1 MKTEGSRSNA
11 KMRKQLGC
19 STGVFG
25 RDQSYGAQ
33 HAQGTERDV
42 LKVSDR
48 RCDDGERA
56 GHRQVDI
63 VLLLDVRAPKSGYRA
78 RTERGMHPSEPLP
91 HFVDDYLA
99 YLQEVQPSHAS
110 FDGSHLHDD
119 LLDDL
124 SRAAIDA
131 HVRALGGF
139 SRRLHQIDGQ
149 HLAATERIE
158 RDILAAN
165 VESRMFDLEQVRT
178 FERSPQLYAD
188 IIGTSLAS
196 QALFPYA
203 PEADRARRVV
213 SRLRQIP
220 RLVQAARDNIK
231 ECPGIYVKVGLESW
245 RGALRFLEAD
255 LPRAFASLDDLHILG
270 DLADTSTEAAVSIA
284 AFTSYLETDLA
295 ARAKASFRLG
305 RDRFEQKLKL
315 DEGIAV
321 SADRLLTIALRELQ
335 SVQDEFRTVA
345 GRLGH
350 GEAQEIWKQAKAQHH
365 AVGELIPTAQ
375 AQLVTLQAFLERQ
388 GIVTVPAG
396 EPVVVGP
403 TPEFYRWASAS
414 LWAAGPFES
423 KPGRAYYYLTDVD
436 RSWSPERQQEHLRD
450 FNIPALWNISIHEV
464 YPGHYLH
471 YQHLRRVDS
480 KVRKS
485 LFFAPASF
493 VEGWAHYAEQ
503 MMLDAGFERGNAAV
517 KLGQLAEAL
526 VRLARVVVGIRLHC
540 EDLSVEQG
548 MRFFRD
554 EAFLEEATAR
564 REAERGTFDPTY
576 LVYSIGKLML
586 LKLRNDY
593 QEREGGKFSLRT
605 FHDTLLGQGSAPFW
619 AHRRLMLGEDAG
631 TVLE

>member
-1 MKTEGSRSNA
+1 
-11 KMRKQLGC
+11 
-19 STGVFG
+19 
-25 RDQSYGAQ
+25 
-33 HAQGTERDV
+33 
-42 LKVSDR
+42 
-48 RCDDGERA
+48 
-56 GHRQVDI
+56 
-63 VLLLDVRAPKSGYRA
+63 
-78 RTERGMHPSEPLP
+78 MHPSEPLP

-99 YLQEVQPSHAS
+99 YLQEVQPSYAS

-124 SRAAIDA
+124 SRPAIEA
-131 HVRALGGF
+131 HVRALAGF

-149 HLAATERIE
+149 HLAPTERIE

-165 VESRMFDLEQVRT
+165 VESRMFELEQVRT

-196 QALFPYA
+196 QALFAYA

-213 SRLRQIP
+213 SRLRQVP

-231 ECPGIYVKVGLESW
+231 ECPGIFVKVGLESW
-245 RGALRFLEAD
+245 RGVLRFLEAD
-255 LPRAFASLDDLHILG
+255 LPRAFSSLDDLHILG
-270 DLADTSTEAAVSIA
+270 DLADTSTDAAVAIS

-295 ARAKASFRLG
+295 GRAKASFRMG
-305 RDRFEQKLKL
+305 RDKFEQKLKL
-315 DEGIAV
+315 DEGIGL

-335 SVQDEFRTVA
+335 LVQDEFRTVA
-345 GRLGH
+345 GRLGN
-350 GEAQEIWKQAKAQHH
+350 GDPQEVWKQAKAQHP

-375 AQLVTLQAFLERQ
+375 AQLATLHSFLERQ
-388 GIVTVPAG
+388 GIVTVPPG
-396 EPVVVGP
+396 EAVVVAP
-403 TPEFYRWASAS
+403 TPDFYRWALAS

-423 KPGRAYYYLTDVD
+423 KPSRAYYYLTDVD
-436 RSWSPERQQEHLRD
+436 RAWSAERQQEHLRD
-450 FNIPALWNISIHEV
+450 FNIPTLWNISIHEV

-471 YQHLRRVDS
+471 YQHLRGVES

-493 VEGWAHYAEQ
+493 IEGWAHYTEQ

-593 QEREGGKFSLRT
+593 KEREGNKFSLRT

-619 AHRRLMLGEDAG
+619 AHRRLMLGEDSG
-631 TVLE
+631 SVLE